1 MVQPFFSCAASHSI
15 EPGWARFEQVLAWW
29 AARRLSP
36 ADLNRASPWFYSS
49 MRRGYARG
57 VTRRKQAEKRDMT
70 NFPRGKSKALVPR
83 Y

>member
-15 EPGWARFEQVLAWW
+15 ERGLGTQVLACW

-70 NFPRGKSKALVPR
+70 NFPRGKSKALVPP

>member
-15 EPGWARFEQVLAWW
+15 EPGWARFEQVVACW

-36 ADLNRASPWFYSS
+36 ADPNRASAWFDSS

-57 VTRRKQAEKRDMT
+57 VTRHKQAEKRDMT
-70 NFPRGKSKALVPR
+70 NFPRGKSKALAPR